1 VKCEVKNVQSSEVFQ
16 VPPEGMVFGRA
27 GGPANITVS
36 DQSVS
41 KRHAR
46 IYLKDGTW
54 VLEDLKSVNGT
65 VVNNRRITEPVPV
78 QPGFVF
84 ALSKHQFEI
93 VTADGAA
100 PPMGTRSSGPRGAQ
114 NGNGNGAMAAEGMG
128 GGSDPRRSRA
138 SSSQRP
144 QRPGGPSQPVQV
156 PDAEPLLPPEPQQ
169 SRGRGQPPPQPA
181 FDDPGDEGAQQDAYL
196 DEAVQSAGAGAVLA
210 ALPKAIAYYM
220 AAVPLMALNPLGT
233 IRKGAEEPKLKAMG
247 PIELI
252 AFILPVQIFAN
263 LITAWA
269 SGIGTLIGG
278 GGFVVMSFIPIV
290 QLIVAVVVSVVCGFL
305 THPLLKFFIDR
316 LFKGESTDK
325 TRTNYMIMTQTA
337 AALLA
342 IPTAVTLLLE
352 PVIVRLSASIS
363 PIALLLIIP
372 ALLSAVTTPLTAIV
386 AWRWMQAFRV
396 LPIIQKICFVLVIL
410 SVLGGVARLASG
422 VLYAIN
428 RMSAGGSV
436 STGGGGA
443 ADIDPEEAAKLAVAE
458 AKKAGI
464 EGDALKQIEENAKK
478 AAEIAKAAAIEAKA
492 NEPKVDDKDKDPKA
506 DDKDKDPK
514 VEDKDKD
521 KDPKVEDKDKDKD
534 PPNKDPDPPP
544 KPVDATVKTTDPPP
558 DPPPTV
564 EEPPRGSGA
573 FADYKRKREFVEQ
586 AIINDPSLLKNAKI
600 EEAYKKLSRQ
610 TYLGIADAEEYV
622 YGKKKRP
629 QAELRLFFDRYKEM
643 KIYERTRPV
652 VDELYKLLKK

>member
-46 IYLKDGTW
+46 IYLKEGTW

-65 VVNNRRITEPVPV
+65 VVNNRRITEPVPI

-93 VTADGAA
+93 VSADGAA
-100 PPMGTRSSGPRGAQ
+100 PPMGTRSSGPRGQSA
-114 NGNGNGAMAAEGMG
+114 GNGNGAMAAEGV

-138 SSSQRP
+138 SASQRP

-181 FDDPGDEGAQQDAYL
+181 FDDPGDDGGAQQDAYM
-196 DEAVQSAGAGAVLA
+196 DEAVQGGGAGAVIA
-210 ALPKAIAYYM
+210 ALPKAIAYYL
-220 AAVPLMALNPLGT
+220 AAIPLMALNPLGT

-247 PIELI
+247 PLELV

-269 SGIGTLIGG
+269 TGIGTLIGG
-278 GGFVVMSFIPIV
+278 GPFMVMSFIPIV
-290 QLIVAVVVSVVCGFL
+290 QLIVAVVVSVVCGFI

-316 LFKGESTDK
+316 LFKGESNDK

-372 ALLSAVTTPLTAIV
+372 ALLSAVTTPLTTLV
-386 AWRWMQAFRV
+386 LWRWMQAFRV

-410 SVLGGVARLASG
+410 SVLGGVGRLASG

-428 RMSAGGSV
+428 RMSSGGSIGSV
-436 STGGGGA
+436 GGGGGA
-443 ADIDPEEAAKLAVAE
+443 EIDPEETAKAAVAAAKA
-458 AKKAGI
+458 AGI
-464 EGDALKQIEENAKK
+464 EGDALKKIEEDAKK
-478 AAEIAKAAAIEAKA
+478 AAEIAKQAAKDAAKDA
-492 NEPKVDDKDKDPKA
+492 PKD
-506 DDKDKDPK
+506 
-514 VEDKDKD
+514 
-521 KDPKVEDKDKDKD
+521 DKD
-534 PPNKDPDPPP
+534 PPKDDKDPPKDDKDPPKDTPKDPDPPKDTP
-544 KPVDATVKTTDPPP
+544 KDTPKDADPPKDTPKDVDPPKDTPKDPPP
-558 DPPPTV
+558 ALIEDA
-564 EEPPRGSGA
+564 PRGSGA
-573 FADYKRKREFVEQ
+573 FAEYKRKRDFVEA
-586 AIINDPSLLKNAKI
+586 AIANDPSLLGNKKI
-600 EEAYKKLSRQ
+600 SDAYEKLSRQ
-610 TYLGIADAEEYV
+610 TYLGIAEAEGDV
-622 YGKKKRP
+622 LGKKRKYQP
-629 QAELRLFFDRYKEM
+629 ELKLYLDRYKEW
-643 KIYERTRPV
+643 KIYERSKPV
-652 VDELYKLLKK
+652 VDELYKMLKK

>member
-1 VKCEVKNVQSSEVFQ
+1 MKCEVKNVQSSEVFQ

-65 VVNNRRITEPVPV
+65 VVNNRRITEAVPI

-100 PPMGTRSSGPRGAQ
+100 APMGTRSSGPRGASG
-114 NGNGNGAMAAEGMG
+114 GNGNGAMAAEAAGS
-128 GGSDPRRSRA
+128 SDPRRSRA
-138 SSSQRP
+138 SASQRP

-169 SRGRGQPPPQPA
+169 SRGRGPPPQPS
-181 FDDPGDEGAQQDAYL
+181 FDDPGDDGGAQQDAYM
-196 DEAVQSAGAGAVLA
+196 DEAVQGGGAGAVLA
-210 ALPKAIAYYM
+210 ALPKAVAYYL

-247 PIELI
+247 PLELV

-263 LITAWA
+263 LLTAWA

-290 QLIVAVVVSVVCGFL
+290 QLIVAVVISVVCGFI

-316 LFKGESTDK
+316 LFKGESNDK

-342 IPTAVTLLLE
+342 IPTALTLLLE
-352 PVIVRLSASIS
+352 PVIVRLSVSIS

-372 ALLSAVTTPLTAIV
+372 AILSAVTTPLTALV

-410 SVLGGVARLASG
+410 SVLGGVGRLASG
-422 VLYAIN
+422 VVYAIN
-428 RMSAGGSV
+428 RMSVGGSV
-436 STGGGGA
+436 GSVGGGGSGSQ
-443 ADIDPEEAAKLAVAE
+443 IDPDEAAKAAVAA
-458 AKKAGI
+458 AKAAGVD
-464 EGDALKQIEENAKK
+464 GDALKKIEEDAKK
-478 AAEIAKAAAIEAKA
+478 AAELA
-492 NEPKVDDKDKDPKA
+492 NKSALALKDAPKDVPKDGDPPKDAP
-506 DDKDKDPK
+506 
-514 VEDKDKD
+514 
-521 KDPKVEDKDKDKD
+521 KD
-534 PPNKDPDPPP
+534 PPKDTPKDVDPPKDTPKDPPKDTPPVKDVDPPKDPPP
-544 KPVDATVKTTDPPP
+544 AVIEDA
-558 DPPPTV
+558 
-564 EEPPRGSGA
+564 PRGSGA
-573 FADYKRKREFVEQ
+573 FADYKRKRDFVEA
-586 AIINDPSLLKNAKI
+586 AITNDPSLLGNKKI
-600 EEAYKKLSRQ
+600 SDAYERLSRQ
-610 TYLGIADAEEYV
+610 TYLGIAEAEGDV
-622 YGKKKRP
+622 LGKKRKYQP
-629 QAELRLFFDRYKEM
+629 ELKLYLDRYKEW
-643 KIYERTRPV
+643 KIYERSKPV
-652 VDELYKLLKK
+652 VDELYKMLKK

>member
-1 VKCEVKNVQSSEVFQ
+1 MKCEVKNVQSSEVFQ

-46 IYLKDGTW
+46 IYLKEGTW

-65 VVNNRRITEPVPV
+65 VVNNRRITEPVPIA
-78 QPGFVF
+78 PGFVF

-93 VTADGAA
+93 VSADGAA
-100 PPMGTRSSGPRGAQ
+100 PAMGTRSSGPRGASG
-114 NGNGNGAMAAEGMG
+114 GNGNGAMAAEGAAG
-128 GGSDPRRSRA
+128 SSDPRRSRA

-169 SRGRGQPPPQPA
+169 SRGRGQPPPQPT
-181 FDDPGDEGAQQDAYL
+181 FDDPGDDGGGAQQDAYM
-196 DEAVQSAGAGAVLA
+196 DEAAQSGGAGAVLA
-210 ALPKAIAYYM
+210 ALPKAVAYYL

-247 PIELI
+247 PLELV

-278 GGFVVMSFIPIV
+278 GGFAVMQFIPIV
-290 QLIVAVVVSVVCGFL
+290 QLVVAVVISVVCGFI
-305 THPLLKFFIDR
+305 THPVLKFIIDR
-316 LFKGESTDK
+316 LFKGESNDK
-325 TRTNYMIMTQTA
+325 TRTNYMIMFQTA
-337 AALLA
+337 TALLA
-342 IPTAVTLLLE
+342 VPTAITLLLE

-372 ALLSAVTTPLTAIV
+372 ALLSAVTTPLPMLV
-386 AWRWMQAFRV
+386 FWRWMQAFRV

-410 SVLGGVARLASG
+410 SALAGVGRLAQG

-436 STGGGGA
+436 SVGSGGG
-443 ADIDPEEAAKLAVAE
+443 ADIDPEEAAKQAVAA
-458 AKKAGI
+458 AKAAGI
-464 EGDALKQIEENAKK
+464 EGDALKKIEEDAKK
-478 AAEIAKAAAIEAKA
+478 AAEIAKQNAIALKSDA
-492 NEPKVDDKDKDPKA
+492 LKDPP
-506 DDKDKDPK
+506 KD
-514 VEDKDKD
+514 
-521 KDPKVEDKDKDKD
+521 DKD
-534 PPNKDPDPPP
+534 PPKDPPKDDKDPPKDPPKDNKDPPKDPPKDDPVKSVDPPKDPPP
-544 KPVDATVKTTDPPP
+544 PANI
-558 DPPPTV
+558 
-564 EEPPRGSGA
+564 EEAPRGSGA
-573 FADYKRKREFVEQ
+573 YAEYKRKRDFVEQ
-586 AIINDPSLLKNAKI
+586 TIANDPSLLGNKKI
-600 EEAYKKLSRQ
+600 AEAYERLSKQ
-610 TYLGIADAEEYV
+610 TYLGIA
-622 YGKKKRP
+622 
-629 QAELRLFFDRYKEM
+629 QAEGEVLGRKRKYDPELKLYLDRYKEW
-643 KIYERTRPV
+643 KIYERSKPV
-652 VDELYKLLKK
+652 VDDLYKMLKK